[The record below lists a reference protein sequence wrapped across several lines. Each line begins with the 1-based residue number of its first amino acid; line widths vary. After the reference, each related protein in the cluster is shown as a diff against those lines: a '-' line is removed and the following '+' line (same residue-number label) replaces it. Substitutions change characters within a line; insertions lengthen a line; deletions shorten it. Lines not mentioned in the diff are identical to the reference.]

1 MSDGRK
7 NNGGVREGSGRPK
20 KVTEELA
27 NTRISKALKS
37 LYKQDED
44 EDNINLFLTAFIPT
58 DRGQLFIAQHLLGK
72 PKETTE
78 TTVLSQGNKPLI
90 VIGNSVNERD

>member
-1 MSDGRK
+1 MDGRK
-7 NNGGVREGSGRPK
+7 NNSGTKGNKGGRPK

-27 NTRISKALKS
+27 NTRISRALKS

-90 VIGNSVNERD
+90 VIGNSINERD